1 MVPQLLLDIAD
12 SLLYVSALL
21 ADGSRRI
28 DRVIDYFGE
37 RSEIPGTMTRIAPCV
52 PRAGARAMSG

>member
-1 MVPQLLLDIAD
+1 MLPQPLLDIAD
-12 SLLYVSALL
+12 SLLYISALL

-37 RSEIPGTMTRIAPCV
+37 RSEIPGTMTRTAPCV
-52 PRAGARAMSG
+52 PRGAARVISG